1 MPLTSVLLIAL
12 AFLGTAVVVA
22 GTVWVWGRSWRL
34 RLLPR
39 MVGVLLIEALLLFS
53 VGLVVNREEGFYPT
67 WEALVASDSGDAAA
81 PAYHTV
87 AGRLDQQL
95 AALAGARSGKP
106 QALPWQPAGWT
117 GWRLAAAPTLVV
129 PAGYL
134 QHPQWRYSVVLVVA
148 NAGPGWPAA
157 GQDSAA
163 LRLAAGASRDV
174 VAFVTTTPGTSA
186 QTLTTD
192 LPDRLGHDLRVT
204 GHRWAMVTSLADA
217 RLAQQAVVA
226 APAQYPAVVT
236 VQGGQ
241 PSRPA
246 PKKATPPATKKAS
259 SAGAKKPPSR
269 PATKSKP
276 ARARTTSADVIVR
289 TAAAATVGGSV
300 GYLGVP
306 AGIATF
312 ISRSGAVAT
321 ALAVAVA
328 WAGSQ
333 TPPPLAAS
341 SPPVKYLPVK
351 RPQPRPSSEPSRA
364 ANPPIGKEKAYG
376 TGQRRH

>member
-12 AFLGTAVVVA
+12 AFLGTAIVVA
-22 GTVWVWGRSWRL
+22 GTVWVWGRPWRL
-34 RLLPR
+34 RFLPR
-39 MVGVLLIEALLLFS
+39 LVGVLLIEALLLIS

-67 WEALVASDSGDAAA
+67 WEALVASDSGGVAA
-81 PAYHTV
+81 PTYHTV
-87 AGRLDQQL
+87 AGKLDQQL
-95 AALAGARSGKP
+95 AALADARSGKP
-106 QALPWQPAGWT
+106 QALPWQPPGWT

-148 NAGPGWPAA
+148 DAGPGWPAA

-163 LRLAAGASRDV
+163 IRLAAGASRDV
-174 VAFVTTTPGTSA
+174 VAFLTTTPGTSA

-192 LPDRLGHDLRVT
+192 LPDRLDHDLRVT
-204 GHRWAMVTSLADA
+204 GHRWAMVTSPADT

-236 VQGGQ
+236 VQGAQ

-246 PKKATPPATKKAS
+246 TEKRTPAPTRKPS
-259 SAGAKKPPSR
+259 SARAKKPSQ

-276 ARARTTSADVIVR
+276 ARARTTSTNVVIR

-300 GYLGVP
+300 GDLGVP

-312 ISRSGAVAT
+312 TSRSGAVAT

-341 SPPVKYLPVK
+341 SPPVRYLPVN
-351 RPQPRPSSEPSRA
+351 RPRPRASSAPSGA
-364 ANPPIGKEKAYG
+364 ANPTIGKEKGYG